1 MWTRVY
7 VRELLDR
14 YGGNL
19 SRAAR
24 AVSMDRNHLRDL
36 LNKYNH
42 EAAGGGA
49 SGQPVGASMLQAKA
63 RTS

>member
-1 MWTRVY
+1 VY
-7 VRELLDR
+7 VRELVDR

-36 LNKYNH
+36 LHKYAMN
-42 EAAGGGA
+42 
-49 SGQPVGASMLQAKA
+49 SDQA
-63 RTS
+63 

>member
-7 VRELLDR
+7 VRELVDR

-36 LNKYNH
+36 LHKYAMN
-42 EAAGGGA
+42 GA
-49 SGQPVGASMLQAKA
+49 DPA
-63 RTS
+63 